1 MKSLLLSVIFV
12 ASPALAVEIALRPVI
27 SGLSEPTSIV
37 NAGDSRLFIAQ
48 QTGRIA
54 IYDGT
59 RVLPQPFLDV
69 SSLISTNGE
78 ERGLL
83 GLAFSP
89 HYRDDG
95 SFYIDY
101 TNTAGDTVV
110 ARYHVSASD
119 PNVAD
124 RASAQ
129 VILTVAQPYPNHN
142 GGELQFGPDG
152 YLYIAMG
159 DGGSGGDPENRAQTL
174 STLLGKILRIDV
186 ANAATYRIPPTNPFA
201 NRAGA
206 APEIWAWGVRNPWRF
221 SFDRLTGDL
230 WIADVGQDNY
240 EEVDFQPA
248 SSTGGENY
256 GWHRM
261 EGFHCYNPSTNCND
275 GTLTLPVL
283 EYSHADGSCSITGG
297 YRYRGALFSRLYGTY
312 FYGDF
317 CTGKIWGGDG
327 ERQRI
332 HVTPVARHDHPDHHV
347 RRGRE
352 RRAVRRQLRD
362 RHHLRDHGCGAGAGA
377 ASRGAALAEGFG
389 FVRAGT

>member
-186 ANAATYRIPPTNPFA
+186 ANAVTYRIPPTNPFA

-297 YRYRGALFSRLYGTY
+297 YRYRGALFPRLYGTY

-317 CTGKIWGGDG
+317 CTGKIWGATASGSGFTSRLLLDTTMQITTFG
-327 ERQRI
+327 EDVNGELYVDNYATGTVYAI
-332 HVTPVARHDHPDHHV
+332 TDAEPGPARH
-347 RRGRE
+347 
-352 RRAVRRQLRD
+352 RAA
-362 RHHLRDHGCGAGAGA
+362 RHWRS
-377 ASRGAALAEGFG
+377 AS
-389 FVRAGT
+389 VS

>member
-1 MKSLLLSVIFV
+1 MRSLLLV
-12 ASPALAVEIALRPVI
+12 ALFAVSTASADEIALKPVVG
-27 SGLSEPTSIV
+27 GLSEPTNIV
-37 NAGDSRLFIAQ
+37 NAGDPRLFITQ

-59 RVLPQPFLDV
+59 RLLPQPFLDV
-69 SSLISTNGE
+69 SAVISTNGE

-95 SFYIDY
+95 TFYIDY
-101 TNTAGDTVV
+101 TNAAGDTVV
-110 ARYHVSASD
+110 ARYHVSAADPNRSD
-119 PNVAD
+119 P
-124 RASAQ
+124 ASAQ
-129 VILTVAQPYPNHN
+129 ILLTIAQPYPNHN

-152 YLYIAMG
+152 YLYIGMG

-174 STLLGKILRIDV
+174 SVLLGKILRIDV
-186 ANAATYRIPPTNPFA
+186 ENAPTYRIPATNPFV

-221 SFDRLTGDL
+221 SFDGVTGDL
-230 WIADVGQDNY
+230 WIADVGQDTY

-256 GWHRM
+256 GWRRM

-297 YRYRGALFSRLYGTY
+297 YRYRGLDYPRLYGTY
-312 FYGDF
+312 FYGDLCSGKLWGATPSGSGF
-317 CTGKIWGGDG
+317 TSRLLLDTSMQITTFGQDVNGELYVADYATGTIYSITDAQPGPS
-327 ERQRI
+327 RHRA
-332 HVTPVARHDHPDHHV
+332 ARH
-347 RRGRE
+347 
-352 RRAVRRQLRD
+352 
-362 RHHLRDHGCGAGAGA
+362 
-377 ASRGAALAEGFG
+377 
-389 FVRAGT
+389 